1 MLLLPL
7 VTTRRPRGPISS
19 RRRSGVALVASGE
32 TLPPREEGVTVPIDA
47 GDCGVLG
54 GARLC
59 RGIGGRGNAR
69 RASCTDLK
77 VAQARAVLG
86 ATATLAEKANP
97 RERVC
102 SVKYGGSVGVTVR
115 SERSTDFD
123 WVVAGLKEEPA
134 YVKQLKKVS
143 LGDQGYSYDR
153 YAVVNGK
160 PTLTLRVLFFRAG
173 ARMYQVEVAA
183 RRSLPAAKHMTLA
196 RNVLRNARG
205 G

>member
-1 MLLLPL
+1 M
-7 VTTRRPRGPISS
+7 RGMAAF
-19 RRRSGVALVASGE
+19 VV
-32 TLPPREEGVTVPIDA
+32 
-47 GDCGVLG
+47 VLG
-54 GARLC
+54 FAVGS
-59 RGIGGRGNAR
+59 
-69 RASCTDLK
+69 ASAATPTAEPCTDLK

-86 ATATLAEKANP
+86 ATATLAEKASP

-123 WVVAGLKEEPA
+123 WVVAGLKEEPV
-134 YVKQLKKVS
+134 YVKKLKKLS

-160 PTLTLRVLFFRAG
+160 PTFTLRVLFFKAG

-183 RRSLPAAKHMTLA
+183 RRPLTPAKHMTLA